1 MKKKS
6 LLLVKRILCGMG
18 TILAVLLSGL
28 AFVIYFGVQW
38 MFDTWSNLTMDE
50 LVYHMTAPLEGTNE
64 AMVSEYLSMC
74 VAPAVLVLILAVVL
88 FIAWHKRKIY
98 FVICPP
104 GRKY

>member
-38 MFDTWSNLTMDE
+38 MFDTWNNLTMDE
-50 LVYHMTAPLEGTNE
+50 LVFHLTAPLEGTNE
-64 AMVSEYLSMC
+64 EMVWQFLDVC
-74 VAPAVLVLILAVVL
+74 VAPAAQI
-88 FIAWHKRKIY
+88 
-98 FVICPP
+98 
-104 GRKY
+104 GRAHV